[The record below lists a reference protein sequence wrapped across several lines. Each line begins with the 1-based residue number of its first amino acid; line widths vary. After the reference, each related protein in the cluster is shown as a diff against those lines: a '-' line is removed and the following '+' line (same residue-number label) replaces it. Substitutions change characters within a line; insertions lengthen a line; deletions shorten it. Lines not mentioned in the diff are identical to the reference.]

1 MTSNP
6 VYSVLLVDDHPLFR
20 RGVAQLVEDDSN
32 FSLAGEAS
40 SAKEGIELAE
50 SLDPDVILMDLNMK
64 EMNGIEALA
73 ELRKKGVT
81 AVIVIF
87 TVSNAE
93 KDILAAMK
101 SGADGYLLKDCEPE
115 DLMEKLRLAATGKSV
130 LDDELVQIVTHA
142 LREDKPT
149 PPSSKSMLTA
159 REKDILD
166 LLAACK
172 SNKVIANELGIT
184 DGTVKVHVKN
194 LLRKLNLK
202 SRIEAAVWALEHQDN
217 ETSQ

>member
-6 VYSVLLVDDHPLFR
+6 VYSILLVDDHPLFR
-20 RGVAQLVEDDSN
+20 KGVAQLVEDDSN
-32 FSLAGEAS
+32 FSLVGEAS
-40 SAKEGIELAE
+40 NAKEGIALAE
-50 SLDPDVILMDLNMK
+50 KLDPDVILMDLNMK
-64 EMNGIEALA
+64 EMNGIEALTV
-73 ELRKKGVT
+73 LRKQGVT

-93 KDILAAMK
+93 RDILAAMK
-101 SGADGYLLKDCEPE
+101 AGADGYLLKDCEPE
-115 DLMEKLRLAATGKSV
+115 DLMEKLRMAATGKSV

-142 LREDKPT
+142 LRENKPT
-149 PPSSKSMLTA
+149 PPSSKSLLTA
-159 REKDILD
+159 REKDILE

-217 ETSQ
+217 DAS

>member
-1 MTSNP
+1 MTNSTAH
-6 VYSVLLVDDHPLFR
+6 SIILVDDHPLFR
-20 RGVAQLVEDDSN
+20 KGVAQLVEDDKH
-32 FSLAGEAS
+32 FTLAGEAS
-40 SAKEGIELAE
+40 NAKDGIALAE
-50 SLDPDVILMDLNMK
+50 QLNPDVILMDLNMK
-64 EMNGIEALA
+64 EMNGIEALT
-73 ELRKKGVT
+73 ELRARGIT
-81 AVIVIF
+81 AVVVIF
-87 TVSNAE
+87 TVSNHE

-101 SGADGYLLKDCEPE
+101 AGADGYLLKDCEPE

-142 LREDKPT
+142 LRENKPT
-149 PPSSKSMLTA
+149 PPSSKNLLTA
-159 REKDILD
+159 RERDILD

-217 ETSQ
+217 G

>member
-6 VYSVLLVDDHPLFR
+6 VYSIILVDDHPLFR
-20 RGVAQLVEDDSN
+20 KGVAQLVEDDSN
-32 FSLAGEAS
+32 FSLVGEAS
-40 SAKEGIELAE
+40 NARDGMALVEA
-50 SLDPDVILMDLNMK
+50 LDPDVILMDLNMK
-64 EMNGIEALA
+64 EMNGIEALT
-73 ELRKKGVT
+73 ELRQRGVA

-87 TVSNAE
+87 TVSNHE

-101 SGADGYLLKDCEPE
+101 AGADGYLLKDF
-115 DLMEKLRLAATGKSV
+115 
-130 LDDELVQIVTHA
+130 
-142 LREDKPT
+142 
-149 PPSSKSMLTA
+149 
-159 REKDILD
+159 LD

-202 SRIEAAVWALEHQDN
+202 SRIEAAVWALENPDN
-217 ETSQ
+217 DNT

>member
-1 MTSNP
+1 MTNS
-6 VYSVLLVDDHPLFR
+6 STHSIILIDDHPLFR
-20 RGVAQLVEDDSN
+20 KGVAQLVEDDN
-32 FSLAGEAS
+32 HFSLVGEAS
-40 SAKEGIELAE
+40 NARDGIALIEE
-50 SLDPDVILMDLNMK
+50 LDPDVVLMDLNMK
-64 EMNGIEALA
+64 EMNGIEALT
-73 ELRKKGVT
+73 ELRKRGIT
-81 AVIVIF
+81 AVVVIF
-87 TVSNAE
+87 TVSNHE

-101 SGADGYLLKDCEPE
+101 AGADGYLLKDCEPE

-142 LREDKPT
+142 LRENKPT
-149 PPSSKSMLTA
+149 PPSSKNLLTA

-172 SNKVIANELGIT
+172 SNKAIANELGIT

-202 SRIEAAVWALEHQDN
+202 SRIEAAVWALENQEND
-217 ETSQ
+217 E

>member
-1 MTSNP
+1 M
-6 VYSVLLVDDHPLFR
+6 LVDDHPLFR
-20 RGVAQLVEDDSN
+20 KGVSQLVEDDDN

-40 SAKEGIELAE
+40 NASQGIALAE
-50 SLDPDVILMDLNMK
+50 KLDPDVILMDLNMK
-64 EMNGIEALA
+64 EMNGIEALT
-73 ELRKKGVT
+73 ELRKRGIT

-87 TVSNAE
+87 TVSNNE

-101 SGADGYLLKDCEPE
+101 AGADGYLLKDCEPE
-115 DLMEKLRLAATGKSV
+115 DLMEKLHLAATGKSV

-142 LREDKPT
+142 LRENKPIT
-149 PPSSKSMLTA
+149 PTSKSILTA
-159 REKDILD
+159 REKDILE

-172 SNKVIANELGIT
+172 SNKAIASDLGIT

-202 SRIEAAVWALEHQDN
+202 SRIEAAIWALEHQDGDN
-217 ETSQ
+217 

>member
-1 MTSNP
+1 MTNNP
-6 VYSVLLVDDHPLFR
+6 THSIILVDDHPLFR
-20 RGVAQLVEDDSN
+20 KGVAQLVDDDKN
-32 FSLAGEAS
+32 FSLVGEAS
-40 SAKEGIELAE
+40 NARDGIALVEE
-50 SLDPDVILMDLNMK
+50 LDPDVVLMDLNMK
-64 EMNGIEALA
+64 DMNGIEALT
-73 ELRKKGVT
+73 ELRKRGIT
-81 AVIVIF
+81 AVVVIF
-87 TVSNAE
+87 TVSNHE

-101 SGADGYLLKDCEPE
+101 AGADGYLLKDCEPE

-142 LREDKPT
+142 LRENKPS
-149 PPSSKSMLTA
+149 PPSSKDLLTA

-172 SNKVIANELGIT
+172 SNKAIANELGIT

-202 SRIEAAVWALEHQDN
+202 SRIEAAVWALENQDN
-217 ETSQ
+217 DE

>member
-1 MTSNP
+1 
-6 VYSVLLVDDHPLFR
+6 
-20 RGVAQLVEDDSN
+20 
-32 FSLAGEAS
+32 
-40 SAKEGIELAE
+40 
-50 SLDPDVILMDLNMK
+50 MK
-64 EMNGIEALA
+64 EMNGIEALT
-73 ELRKKGVT
+73 ELRARGIT
-81 AVIVIF
+81 AVVVIF
-87 TVSNAE
+87 TVSNHE

-101 SGADGYLLKDCEPE
+101 AGADGYLLKDCEPE

-142 LREDKPT
+142 LRENKPT
-149 PPSSKSMLTA
+149 PPSSKNLLTA
-159 REKDILD
+159 RERDILD

-217 ETSQ
+217 S

>member
-1 MTSNP
+1 MTSTP
-6 VYSVLLVDDHPLFR
+6 VYSILLVDDHPLFR
-20 RGVAQLVEDDSN
+20 KGVAQLVDDDSN

-40 SAKEGIELAE
+40 NAQDGIALAE
-50 SLDPDVILMDLNMK
+50 QLDPDVILMDLNMK
-64 EMNGIEALA
+64 EMNGIEALT
-73 ELRKKGVT
+73 ELRKRGTT

-87 TVSNAE
+87 TVSNHE

-101 SGADGYLLKDCEPE
+101 AGADGYLLKDCEPE

-142 LREDKPT
+142 LRENKTAPA
-149 PPSSKSMLTA
+149 SNKSLLTA

-202 SRIEAAVWALEHQDN
+202 SRIEAAVWALENPDN
-217 ETSQ
+217 DDS

>member
-20 RGVAQLVEDDSN
+20 KGVAQLVEDDHN

-40 SAKEGIELAE
+40 NACEGMALAE
-50 SLDPDVILMDLNMK
+50 KLDPDVILMDLNMK
-64 EMNGIEALA
+64 EMNGIEALT
-73 ELRKKGVT
+73 ELRKRGVT

-87 TVSNAE
+87 TVSNHE
-93 KDILAAMK
+93 KDILSAMK
-101 SGADGYLLKDCEPE
+101 AGADGYLLKDCEPE
-115 DLMEKLRLAATGKSV
+115 DLMEKLLLAATGKSV

-142 LREDKPT
+142 LRENKAPT
-149 PPSSKSMLTA
+149 PSRKSVLTA
-159 REKDILD
+159 REKDILE

-202 SRIEAAVWALEHQDN
+202 SRIEAAVWALENQDN
-217 ETSQ
+217 DTP

>member
-1 MTSNP
+1 MTTKP

-20 RGVAQLVEDDSN
+20 KGVAQLVDDDIN

-40 SAKEGIELAE
+40 NAREGIALAE
-50 SLDPDVILMDLNMK
+50 DLDPDVILMDLNMK
-64 EMNGIEALA
+64 EMNGIEALT
-73 ELRKKGVT
+73 ELRHRGVT

-87 TVSNAE
+87 TVSNHE
-93 KDILAAMK
+93 RDILAAMK
-101 SGADGYLLKDCEPE
+101 AGADGYLLKDCEPE
-115 DLMEKLRLAATGKSV
+115 DLMEKLHLAATGKSV

-142 LREDKPT
+142 LRENKT
-149 PPSSKSMLTA
+149 ITPSSKSVLTA
-159 REKDILD
+159 REKDILN

-172 SNKVIANELGIT
+172 SNKAIANELGIT

-217 ETSQ
+217 EPL

>member
-1 MTSNP
+1 MTNKP
-6 VYSVLLVDDHPLFR
+6 VYSILLIDDHPLFR
-20 RGVAQLVEDDSN
+20 KGVSQLVGDNQN

-40 SAKEGIELAE
+40 NAKEGITLAE
-50 SLDPDVILMDLNMK
+50 ELNPDVILMDLNMK
-64 EMNGIEALA
+64 EMNGIQALT
-73 ELRKKGVT
+73 ELRKRGST

-87 TVSNAE
+87 TVSNHE

-101 SGADGYLLKDCEPE
+101 AGADGYLLKDCEPE
-115 DLMEKLRLAATGKSV
+115 DLMEKLLLAATGKSV
-130 LDDELVQIVTHA
+130 LDDQLVQVVTHA
-142 LREDKPT
+142 LRENKPAI
-149 PPSSKSMLTA
+149 PSSKSVLTA
-159 REKDILD
+159 RERDILD

-202 SRIEAAVWALEHQDN
+202 SRIEAAVWALENQDN
-217 ETSQ
+217 DT

>member
-1 MTSNP
+1 MTNNP
-6 VYSVLLVDDHPLFR
+6 AHTIILVDDHPLFR
-20 RGVAQLVEDDSN
+20 KGVAQLVGDDEH
-32 FSLAGEAS
+32 FSLVGEAS
-40 SAKEGIELAE
+40 NAQDGIALVEE
-50 SLDPDVILMDLNMK
+50 LDPDVVLMDLNMK
-64 EMNGIEALA
+64 EMNGIEALT
-73 ELRKKGVT
+73 ELRKRGVT
-81 AVIVIF
+81 AVVVIF
-87 TVSNAE
+87 TVSNHE

-101 SGADGYLLKDCEPE
+101 AGADGYLLKDCEPE

-142 LREDKPT
+142 LRENKPT
-149 PPSSKSMLTA
+149 PPSSKNMLTA

-172 SNKVIANELGIT
+172 SNKAIANELGIT

-202 SRIEAAVWALEHQDN
+202 SRIEAAVWALENQDSD
-217 ETSQ
+217 E

>member
-1 MTSNP
+1 MTNSNAH
-6 VYSVLLVDDHPLFR
+6 SIILVDDHPLFR
-20 RGVAQLVEDDSN
+20 KGVAQLVEDDSN
-32 FSLAGEAS
+32 FSLVGEAS
-40 SAKEGIELAE
+40 NAKDGIKLAE
-50 SLDPDVILMDLNMK
+50 ELNPDVILMDLNMK
-64 EMNGIEALA
+64 EMNGIEALT
-73 ELRKKGVT
+73 ELRTRGIT
-81 AVIVIF
+81 AVVVIF
-87 TVSNAE
+87 TVSNHE

-101 SGADGYLLKDCEPE
+101 AGADGYLLKDCEPE

-142 LREDKPT
+142 LRENKPT
-149 PPSSKSMLTA
+149 PPSSKNLLTA
-159 REKDILD
+159 RERDILD

-202 SRIEAAVWALEHQDN
+202 SRIEAAVWALEHQDS
-217 ETSQ
+217 T

>member
-1 MTSNP
+1 MTNSP
-6 VYSVLLVDDHPLFR
+6 THSIILVDDHPLFR
-20 RGVAQLVEDDSN
+20 KGVAQLVEDDKN
-32 FSLAGEAS
+32 FLLVGEAS
-40 SAKEGIELAE
+40 NAQDGIALVEE
-50 SLDPDVILMDLNMK
+50 LDPDVVLMDLNMK
-64 EMNGIEALA
+64 EMNGIEALT
-73 ELRKKGVT
+73 ELRKRGIT
-81 AVIVIF
+81 AVVVIF
-87 TVSNAE
+87 TVSNHE

-101 SGADGYLLKDCEPE
+101 AGADGYLLKDCEPE

-142 LREDKPT
+142 LRENKPT
-149 PPSSKSMLTA
+149 PPSNKNLLTA

-172 SNKVIANELGIT
+172 SNKAIANELGIT

-202 SRIEAAVWALEHQDN
+202 SRIEAAVWALENQDSD
-217 ETSQ
+217 E

>member
-1 MTSNP
+1 MTNSP
-6 VYSVLLVDDHPLFR
+6 THSIILVDDHPLFR
-20 RGVAQLVEDDSN
+20 KGVAQLVEDDKN
-32 FSLAGEAS
+32 FSLVGEAS
-40 SAKEGIELAE
+40 NARDGIALVEE
-50 SLDPDVILMDLNMK
+50 LDPDVVLMDLNMK
-64 EMNGIEALA
+64 EMNGIEALT
-73 ELRKKGVT
+73 ELRKRGIT
-81 AVIVIF
+81 AVVVIF
-87 TVSNAE
+87 TVSNHE

-101 SGADGYLLKDCEPE
+101 AGADGYLLKDCEPE

-142 LREDKPT
+142 LRENKQT
-149 PPSSKSMLTA
+149 PPSNKNLLTA

-172 SNKVIANELGIT
+172 SNKAIANELGIT

-202 SRIEAAVWALEHQDN
+202 SRIEAAVWALENPDN
-217 ETSQ
+217 DE

>member
-1 MTSNP
+1 MTNSTAH
-6 VYSVLLVDDHPLFR
+6 SIILVDDHPLFR
-20 RGVAQLVEDDSN
+20 KGVAQLVEDDKH
-32 FSLAGEAS
+32 FTLAGEAS
-40 SAKEGIELAE
+40 NAKDGIALAE
-50 SLDPDVILMDLNMK
+50 QLNPDVILMDLNMK
-64 EMNGIEALA
+64 EMNGIEALT
-73 ELRKKGVT
+73 ELRARGIT
-81 AVIVIF
+81 AVVVIF
-87 TVSNAE
+87 TVSNHE

-101 SGADGYLLKDCEPE
+101 AGADGYLLKDCEPE

-142 LREDKPT
+142 LRENKPT
-149 PPSSKSMLTA
+149 PPSSKNLLTA
-159 REKDILD
+159 RERDILD

-202 SRIEAAVWALEHQDN
+202 SRIEAAVWALENQDN
-217 ETSQ
+217 S

>member
-1 MTSNP
+1 MTNSNAH
-6 VYSVLLVDDHPLFR
+6 SIILVDDHPLFR
-20 RGVAQLVEDDSN
+20 KGVAQLVEDDSN
-32 FSLAGEAS
+32 FSLVGEAS
-40 SAKEGIELAE
+40 NAKDGIALAE
-50 SLDPDVILMDLNMK
+50 EQNPDVILMDLNMK
-64 EMNGIEALA
+64 EMNGIEALT
-73 ELRKKGVT
+73 ELRARSIT
-81 AVIVIF
+81 AVVVIF
-87 TVSNAE
+87 TVSNNE

-101 SGADGYLLKDCEPE
+101 AGADGYLLKDCEPE

-142 LREDKPT
+142 LRENKPT
-149 PPSSKSMLTA
+149 PPSNKSLLTA
-159 REKDILD
+159 RERDILD

-217 ETSQ
+217 N